1 MSMRLARS
9 CAAVIVGL
17 LMLPKL
23 AISADGPFELRYRF
37 QQKDG
42 TQSPHVF
49 VLKWQ
54 DAASTLSS
62 IDVLESV
69 SNKVLQSLD
78 MPADKVHLIWQDLV
92 PKKNQVKDKIVD
104 FIDYNFDQYGDLRL
118 TQSWPYKPGSKY
130 YLIWLFDSSESKYKF
145 SDEFSRLPA
154 PLADQNAKRIYST
167 TLGSYGGG
175 EFVSDTYSVAPD
187 GKLILETKVTQ
198 KIVQPEKLNFMREV
212 QTLGLSEPRLMCRIE
227 IPAEGRPRCVWGKA
241 EACETFM
248 RKPVPFAPVPE
259 STTVQEAPAK
269 AASQT
274 SH

>member
-1 MSMRLARS
+1 MRIAHS
-9 CAAVIVGL
+9 CAAIIVGL
-17 LMLPKL
+17 MTLSKL
-23 AISADGPFELRYRF
+23 ALSADEPFELRYRF
-37 QQKDG
+37 QQRDG
-42 TQSPHVF
+42 VQSPHVF
-49 VLKWQ
+49 VLRWK
-54 DAASTLSS
+54 DAGSNLST
-62 IDVLESV
+62 IEVIEPE

-118 TQSWPYKPGSKY
+118 TQSWPYKPGGKY
-130 YLIWLFDSSESKYKF
+130 YLIWLFDHGEDTYKF
-145 SDEFSRLPA
+145 SEELSRLPA
-154 PLADQNAKRIYST
+154 PSVDQKAKRIYST
-167 TLGSYGGG
+167 TFGNYGGG

-198 KIVQPEKLNFMREV
+198 KIVQPEKLKFLREV
-212 QTLGLSEPRLMCRIE
+212 QTQGMGEPRLMCRIE
-227 IPAEGRPRCVWGKA
+227 IPAEGRPRCIWGKA

-248 RKPVPFAPVPE
+248 RKAAPFEPAAE
-259 STTVQEAPAK
+259 STTVQEAPAE